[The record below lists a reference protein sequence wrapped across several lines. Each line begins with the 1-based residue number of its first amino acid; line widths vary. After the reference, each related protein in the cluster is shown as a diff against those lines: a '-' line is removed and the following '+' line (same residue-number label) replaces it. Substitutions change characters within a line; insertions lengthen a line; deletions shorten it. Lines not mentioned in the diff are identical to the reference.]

1 MNLRRPEVWK
11 AQSEADLKRW
21 FEESGANRRIE
32 LYDGFDFDDIDLLM
46 DKIRYLNRARDCK
59 IIILDQLTMVVD
71 DAENSTQALNK
82 LVADLK
88 KIAVELGII
97 IITACHLRK
106 AQNAAKQTEEGGRVT
121 LDDLK
126 QSSSVKQLSDI
137 VIGLERN
144 GQSDNPVEANTTKI
158 RVLKDR
164 DFGSKGVAAAAVYEK
179 ETTRLIEVSLES
191 LDDLED

>member
-1 MNLRRPEVWK
+1 
-11 AQSEADLKRW
+11 
-21 FEESGANRRIE
+21 
-32 LYDGFDFDDIDLLM
+32 
-46 DKIRYLNRARDCK
+46 
-59 IIILDQLTMVVD
+59 MVVD
-71 DAENSTQALNK
+71 DSENSTQALNK
-82 LVADLK
+82 LVACLK

-106 AQNAAKQTEEGGRVT
+106 SQNAAKQTEEGGRVT

-144 GQSDNPVEANTTKI
+144 GQSDDPIEANTTRI

-164 DFGSKGVAAAAVYEK
+164 DFGSKGVAAAVTYDK
-179 ETTRLIEVSLES
+179 DTTRLVEVSLEE
-191 LDDLED
+191 LNDE